1 MGKGPFA
8 VGGVCMRRN
17 EDGSSR
23 LTFSPD
29 VILHCRFYISTV
41 VLLVRRKF
49 VYINVI
55 LLCTGSV

>member
-1 MGKGPFA
+1 M
-8 VGGVCMRRN
+8 CRN
-17 EDGSSR
+17 EDGNSR